1 MIKLL
6 QKLKLVLS
14 ITSIILLSACSLTTK
29 PSAPSATAAQSN
41 HNNQHY
47 SEKVSLAG
55 QWQFQIDP
63 YKKADKQHWWKTT
76 TNTQNWDKIAV
87 PGVWDVYDK
96 YADYMGDAWYRT
108 EFKGDAKWQ
117 QQQVRL
123 VFDSVYNDSEVWL
136 NDVYLGANKLGFMAF
151 EFDISKHLN
160 TQGSNTLIVKVNN
173 RFRRGAVW
181 NWGGIRRPVYLEVR
195 PQTHIEKVYVTA
207 QPNLAEGSANIK
219 LETFIANLSDEKI
232 NAKVEH
238 KLLRKGQVV
247 AIYNDTPTVTMAANN
262 QTKLTASYQ
271 LAPNKVALWHFNN
284 PNLYHIETT
293 LSINNQIV
301 HQHKDRFGIRTVEV
315 KDRKLFLNGEQVRL
329 VGLNMVPE
337 DRFDGNALPLSR
349 IKEDVDLLKSLN
361 ANFARLSGPALPKE
375 YLDYLDEVGF
385 LVVEE
390 VALWGKDA
398 LVDPDHPL
406 PKQWLERLVS
416 DNYNHPSVIARSVG
430 NEIGD
435 LNKNPKVL
443 EYVEGAIAHAK
454 ELDPTRLA
462 VYISYSADYQKNDPS
477 KFSEIV
483 MFNKYG
489 KHEERLQVVDSYHPD
504 KPIFFSEIGTALD
517 GVDPNESVLDV
528 EALMGPLRKYPY
540 LIGTSHFAFSDYR
553 STWYDEKPSWTTDF
567 SQNRAWGVLTSYR
580 NKKRS
585 FVKLQN
591 FYSPLEKFDL
601 DTSGKL
607 PKIKLKSRALNSFP
621 AYTMQGYRLIWQ
633 ALNRIGETIQIGQLP
648 IATLTPGQNAPAFV
662 VPYSG
667 DYAKLQVS
675 LIDSAGYIA
684 QQISHDK
691 QVPLSSEIKA
701 HFTSLDTIRVIY
713 ERSALANEYQ
723 LVAIA
728 PDGTQIKG
736 KSTINHFAEVSG
748 LQPQTEYELH
758 LYAINDAG
766 RGQANSQPLKVHT
779 APNELPPI
787 IWATEGKLDAFHI
800 GFSVGRND
808 FAFEVQYGL
817 NSGEYTHKHLVQT
830 KGATRIPAIEQGK
843 DHYFKFRRLITG
855 TVDSDWSEEHKVVLQ
870 SASGLQ
876 PPSDAVAIATAK
888 GYVVK
893 LPPVRGAT
901 GYRLTAK
908 NAKGEKFELDTK
920 LAYSNFI
927 NLEDPRLVQA
937 TSVQIA
943 TLDAQQHAGEFASV
957 ELVSQTV
964 TLASNSSK

>member
-1 MIKLL
+1 MFNKI
-6 QKLKLVLS
+6 LKAKPILAVASLM
-14 ITSIILLSACSLTTK
+14 LLSACNLT
-29 PSAPSATAAQSN
+29 SAPVYPTSDALD
-41 HNNQHY
+41 NNFKNNHY

-63 YKKADKQHWWKTT
+63 YKNGNKQQWWKTS
-76 TNTQNWDKIAV
+76 TNTQNWDQIAV
-87 PGVWDVYDK
+87 PGVWDVYDQ
-96 YADYMGDAWYRT
+96 YANYMGDAWYRT
-108 EFKGDAKWQ
+108 EFKGSKHWQ
-117 QQQVRL
+117 TQQVRL

-136 NDVYLGANKLGFMAF
+136 NGVYLGANKLGFMAF
-151 EFDISKHLN
+151 EFDISKHLKPEQN
-160 TQGSNTLIVKVNN
+160 NTLVVKVNN

-181 NWGGIRRPVYLEVR
+181 NWGGIRRPVYLDIR
-195 PQTHIEKVYVTA
+195 PKTHIEKVYVTA
-207 QPNLAEGSANIK
+207 QPNLSSGSANIK
-219 LETFIANLSDEKI
+219 LETFLANLDDKQI
-232 NAKVEH
+232 NATIEH
-238 KLLRKGQVV
+238 KLLRNGQVV
-247 AIYNDTPTVTMAANN
+247 AVYNDIPSVTIAENN
-262 QTKLTASYQ
+262 QQKLTASYT
-271 LAPNKVALWHFNN
+271 LEPNKVALWHFNS

-293 LSINNQIV
+293 LRINKQII

-315 KDRKLFLNGEQVRL
+315 KERKLFLNGEQVRL

-443 EYVEGAIAHAK
+443 EYVESAIAHAK
-454 ELDPTRLA
+454 ALDPTRLA

-585 FVKLQN
+585 FAKLQN
-591 FYSPLEKFDL
+591 FYSPLEKFEL
-601 DTSGKL
+601 DTSGKF
-607 PKIKLKSRALNSFP
+607 PKIKLTSRSLNSFP
-621 AYTMQGYRLIWQ
+621 SYTMSGYRLIWQ
-633 ALNRIGETIQIGQLP
+633 ALNRKGDTMQIGQLP
-648 IATLTPGQNAPAFV
+648 IATLSPGQSAPVFE
-662 VPYSG
+662 VPYFG

-675 LIDSAGYIA
+675 LIDSAGYVA

-701 HFTSLDTIRVIY
+701 YFTSLDTIRVVY
-713 ERSALANEYQ
+713 NRSALANEYQ
-723 LVAIA
+723 LVAIG
-728 PDGTQIKG
+728 PKG
-736 KSTINHFAEVSG
+736 EKILGKPTINHFAEVSG
-748 LQPQTEYELH
+748 LQPQTEYTLH
-758 LYAINDAG
+758 LYALNDAG
-766 RGQANSQPLKVHT
+766 RGQANKKQLKVET

-800 GFSVGRND
+800 GFSVARND

-817 NSGEYTHKHLVQT
+817 SPGEYTHKHLVQT

-855 TVDSDWSEEHKVVLQ
+855 TIDSDWSEEHKVVLQ
-870 SASGLQ
+870 SPSGLL
-876 PPSDAVAIATAK
+876 PPSDAAAIATIK
-888 GYVVK
+888 GYVLK
-893 LPPVRGAT
+893 LTPIRGAT
-901 GYRLTAK
+901 GYCITAK
-908 NAKGEKFELDTK
+908 DAKGKRFELNTR

-937 TSVQIA
+937 TDLQIA
-943 TLDAQQHAGEFASV
+943 TLDAQQKPGQFASV
-957 ELVSQTV
+957 SV
-964 TLASNSSK
+964 NR